1 MVEFGGSEKWGFVW
15 FRGMC
20 WVKSIGF
27 SRDDQYLFC
36 GGMKG
41 WSRSGVSGVGVGNG
55 AGAVECQGWVYGRWG
70 F

>member
-1 MVEFGGSEKWGFVW
+1 
-15 FRGMC
+15 MC

-27 SRDDQYLFC
+27 SREDQYLFC

-41 WSRSGVSGVGVGNG
+41 WSSSGVSGVGFGNG
-55 AGAVECQGWVYGRWG
+55 AGVVECQGWVYGRWG